1 MQLRL
6 IALLAARATASSA
19 VLAVL
24 VLAVLRSYGQTTG
37 VPASQNHI
45 DLATD
50 FAPRNNTQGA
60 SVTVTESPVLPKG
73 STTKHGP
80 NLKKTTTKRLIP
92 AQKPTMVLDG
102 EIIYAGNG
110 KPAIITTKDL
120 AGFETL
126 STGRQRLVATAIAL
140 ATENPW
146 QPYTYGGADPALG
159 GLDCSGA
166 MYYVMTQIGLN
177 PPRTSAGQYEWLRIT
192 RRLHLIPSGAATTNH
207 LSMAWLLPGDLLFW
221 STPKETDI
229 LPHVN
234 ITHVAMYLGR
244 EKSDGWQV
252 MINSTEGRSYRG
264 TRAHGYGV
272 YDFSMPRADSVS
284 KLVGYG
290 LPPGIPDI
298 NPSVASPTKR

>member
-92 AQKPTMVLDG
+92 AQKPTMVLDNLCWQR
-102 EIIYAGNG
+102 ETSYHHNQ
-110 KPAIITTKDL
+110 
-120 AGFETL
+120 GF
-126 STGRQRLVATAIAL
+126 GR
-140 ATENPW
+140 
-146 QPYTYGGADPALG
+146 
-159 GLDCSGA
+159 
-166 MYYVMTQIGLN
+166 
-177 PPRTSAGQYEWLRIT
+177 
-192 RRLHLIPSGAATTNH
+192 
-207 LSMAWLLPGDLLFW
+207 F
-221 STPKETDI
+221 
-229 LPHVN
+229 
-234 ITHVAMYLGR
+234 
-244 EKSDGWQV
+244 
-252 MINSTEGRSYRG
+252 
-264 TRAHGYGV
+264 
-272 YDFSMPRADSVS
+272 
-284 KLVGYG
+284 
-290 LPPGIPDI
+290 
-298 NPSVASPTKR
+298 